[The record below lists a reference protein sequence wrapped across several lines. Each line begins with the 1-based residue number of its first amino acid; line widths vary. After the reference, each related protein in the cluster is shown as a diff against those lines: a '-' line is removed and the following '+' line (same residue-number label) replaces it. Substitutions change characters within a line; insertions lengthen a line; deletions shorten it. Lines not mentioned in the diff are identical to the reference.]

1 MTDPIRIAFGSL
13 SAPIYEQL
21 EAQGFNIDMDP
32 LEGGYLQHA
41 ADEVARLLANHI
53 LTKSEA
59 VNARQRIL
67 RMIKEQAKP
76 L

>member
-1 MTDPIRIAFGSL
+1 MTNSIRIAFGSL
-13 SAPIYEQL
+13 SAPIHEQL

-41 ADEVARLLANHI
+41 ADEVASLLANHI

-59 VNARQRIL
+59 VNARRRIL

>member
-1 MTDPIRIAFGSL
+1 MNGPIRITFGSL
-13 SAPIYEQL
+13 SASIFEQL

-32 LEGGYLQHA
+32 LEGGCLQHA
-41 ADEVARLLANHI
+41 ADQVTSLLANHI